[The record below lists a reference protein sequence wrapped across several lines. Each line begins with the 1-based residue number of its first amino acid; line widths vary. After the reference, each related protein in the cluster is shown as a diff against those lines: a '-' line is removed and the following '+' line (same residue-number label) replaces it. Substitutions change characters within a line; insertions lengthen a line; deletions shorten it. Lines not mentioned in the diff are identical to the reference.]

1 MHISYSSH
9 TASISLHLWF
19 HQVCAE
25 QFPWPYHRHAHRES
39 HLFLAVLGD
48 PMIQLSL
55 EGTGFISRKLST
67 SFRLSGVLH
76 SILELLSKTRAD
88 TKKS

>member
-1 MHISYSSH
+1 
-9 TASISLHLWF
+9 
-19 HQVCAE
+19 
-25 QFPWPYHRHAHRES
+25 
-39 HLFLAVLGD
+39 
-48 PMIQLSL
+48 MIQLSL